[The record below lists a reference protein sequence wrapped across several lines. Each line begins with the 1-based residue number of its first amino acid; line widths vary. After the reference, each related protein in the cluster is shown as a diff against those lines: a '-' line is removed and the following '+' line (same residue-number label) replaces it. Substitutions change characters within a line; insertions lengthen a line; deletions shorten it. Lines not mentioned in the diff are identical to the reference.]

1 MWLPTSSVWNFG
13 LCARKRANWTNE
25 TACQVTASCIYF
37 SMYKE
42 ILLSALKYATLA
54 GFETAGTPRGEKQM
68 AAQGNEMWQCK
79 PFTARVYKQVEILDL
94 SHWSTYGVQALKK
107 KKKKFN
113 LKQSHQAWAG
123 AQPFYHY
130 YVATGFIMKKKSLKE
145 RKLIWKS
152 SLSPT
157 RGRNLGVEVTWTGK
171 QKALQLHKCHAGS
184 TRGSSSPPSSFLQK
198 HNRGIDTGRQFVSLI
213 FFFEHLFSG
222 QV

>member
-1 MWLPTSSVWNFG
+1 MQTIHCSSV
-13 LCARKRANWTNE
+13 
-25 TACQVTASCIYF
+25 QASGDPRFISLIYIWC
-37 SMYKE
+37 S
-42 ILLSALKYATLA
+42 S
-54 GFETAGTPRGEKQM
+54 P
-68 AAQGNEMWQCK
+68 
-79 PFTARVYKQVEILDL
+79 
-94 SHWSTYGVQALKK
+94 KK

-213 FFFEHLFSG
+213 FFFWAFILWTSVVLLFNIPICRTDLIKKRNNNSQLVKG
-222 QV
+222 SNSTLV